1 MGDDT
6 TTVEQRAYFHT
17 LRFLIAEAE
26 RPRDVAVMKVEL
38 TKLYQQAR
46 RVARLKFVPW
56 DVWQAQ
62 QEQTLID
69 LMDEQCIPVPEDLR
83 MAADA

>member
-1 MGDDT
+1 MADST
-6 TTVEQRAYFHT
+6 SAEQRAYFHT

-26 RPRDVAVMKVEL
+26 RPCDVAAMKVEL
-38 TKLYQQAR
+38 TKLYHQAR
-46 RVARLKFVPW
+46 RTAGLKFVPW
-56 DVWQAQ
+56 DIWQAQ
-62 QEQTLID
+62 QEQALID